1 VYKGIYLLYN
11 LTNPGGEYMAQVKE
25 EYYYKLFGLRVLC
38 DIEFPELTEG
48 TYRQPPD
55 LSIFKTN
62 LQAKWSGNAK
72 KNQTFIIDKNLIMF
86 KVPNLA
92 IFCIQDG
99 CEINYS
105 PLCSGNNDQ
114 IRLYILGTC
123 MGALLTQRNVLPLHG
138 SAVAINGK
146 AYAIVGDSGAGK
158 STLASALI
166 NKGFPL
172 LTDDVIALKN
182 NKDGHPLVLPAYPQQ
197 KLWENSLKEF
207 KIDSSNLS
215 PLFERETKFAVPIR
229 EQFFNKPLPLAGIFE
244 LVTCEGEKVKL
255 DSINP
260 LERLHVLFHHTYRNL
275 FIKRLGLRE
284 WHLQYTASFATNI
297 EVYRLTRPT
306 SRFTANELATLIEET
321 VLKEELV
328 HD

>member
-1 VYKGIYLLYN
+1 MLGVDYLAHITEYCYK
-11 LTNPGGEYMAQVKE
+11 V
-25 EYYYKLFGLRVLC
+25 FGLKIVC
-38 DIEFPELTEG
+38 DIELPELMEDTSREVPDVTINKDHLLDIWLG
-48 TYRQPPD
+48 TV
-55 LSIFKTN
+55 
-62 LQAKWSGNAK
+62 
-72 KNQTFIIDKNLIMF
+72 KNKQVFIVERNLIMF
-86 KVPNLA
+86 KVPELA
-92 IFCIQDG
+92 IFRIQDG
-99 CEINYS
+99 NRINYS
-105 PLCSGNNDQ
+105 PLIEGNNDQ

-123 MGALLTQRNVLPLHG
+123 MGALLNQRNMLPLHG

-229 EQFFNKPLPLAGIFE
+229 DQFFNKPLPLAGIFE

-255 DSINP
+255 DSMNP
-260 LERLHVLFHHTYRNL
+260 LERLHVLFQHTYRNL

-284 WHLQYTASFATNI
+284 WHLRYTASFATNI
-297 EVYRLTRPT
+297 EMYRLTRPT

>member
-1 VYKGIYLLYN
+1 
-11 LTNPGGEYMAQVKE
+11 MAQMKE
-25 EYYYKLFGLRVLC
+25 GFCYKIFGMRIIC
-38 DIEFPELTEG
+38 DIELPELIVDIS
-48 TYRQPPD
+48 RQIPD
-55 LSIFKTN
+55 VTIKKAHLLEKWVDA
-62 LQAKWSGNAK
+62 AKN
-72 KNQTFIIDKNLIMF
+72 NPIYIVERNLIMF
-86 KVPNLA
+86 KVPELA

-99 CEINYS
+99 NRINYS
-105 PLCSGNNDQ
+105 PLSAGNNDQ

-123 MGALLTQRNVLPLHG
+123 MGALLNQRNSLPLHG

-207 KIDSSNLS
+207 KIDSANLS

-255 DSINP
+255 DSMNP
-260 LERLHVLFHHTYRNL
+260 LERLHVLFQHTYRNL

-284 WHLQYTASFATNI
+284 WHLQYTASFAKNI
-297 EVYRLTRPT
+297 EMYRLTRPT
-306 SRFTANELATLIEET
+306 SRFTASELATLIEET